1 MQSHAIS
8 EMIQVS
14 AQFCASAPS
23 HRDGEN
29 RFAAPAAVF
38 APRKQAQQGRRS
50 AVRSAKITFFSDTCL
65 KTCGHRAQLG
75 YVKLSLGS
83 RKPEKRKRNVRAA
96 AGRSPRKPRFARA
109 SLRPAEH
116 DELVQSRA

>member
-38 APRKQAQQGRRS
+38 APRKQAQQAGDPRSDRRRLLFFQTLASKLAATGRNW
-50 AVRSAKITFFSDTCL
+50 DM
-65 KTCGHRAQLG
+65 
-75 YVKLSLGS
+75 
-83 RKPEKRKRNVRAA
+83 
-96 AGRSPRKPRFARA
+96 
-109 SLRPAEH
+109 
-116 DELVQSRA
+116 